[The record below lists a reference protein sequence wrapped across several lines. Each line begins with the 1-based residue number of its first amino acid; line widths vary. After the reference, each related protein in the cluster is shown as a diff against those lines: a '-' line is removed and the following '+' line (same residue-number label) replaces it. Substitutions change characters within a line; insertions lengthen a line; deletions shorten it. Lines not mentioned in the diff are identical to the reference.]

1 MALNQ
6 YVLEIFI
13 LVEQAKLLWQLKLKY
28 WMQKIK
34 SCFIKKLY
42 SDQTDE
48 KLILEQH
55 GEVFVN
61 HSRKSAL
68 YQAMKKD
75 YKIAIFMMDYKIKN
89 YYMI

>member
-1 MALNQ
+1 M
-6 YVLEIFI
+6 Y
-13 LVEQAKLLWQLKLKY
+13 
-28 WMQKIK
+28 
-34 SCFIKKLY
+34 KKLY

-75 YKIAIFMMDYKIKN
+75 YKIAIDDGLQDKELLYDLSIVCFNKKMKLEMD
-89 YYMI
+89 